1 MRASLAW
8 IAVAGAALLGRGDAR
23 AADATLGARLYQERC
38 SPCHGDQGKGDG
50 PTAAALEPKPRNF
63 NDAGFWHGRS
73 LDDLRKV
80 VLGGKPGT
88 MMPPFQG
95 VLTDAEIDAVTQH
108 LRTFDPSSDAPAG
121 GGAPPGR

>member
-1 MRASLAW
+1 M
-8 IAVAGAALLGRGDAR
+8 AVAAVLVLGDVDGR
-23 AADATLGARLYQERC
+23 AAEPDLGARLYLERC
-38 SPCHGDQGKGDG
+38 SPCHGDQGHGDG

-63 NDAGFWHGRS
+63 NDAAFWQGRS
-73 LDDLRKV
+73 IDDLRKI

-108 LRTFDPSSDAPAG
+108 LRSFEPKSGAAVDTASPAS
-121 GGAPPGR
+121 AK

>member
-1 MRASLAW
+1 MAM
-8 IAVAGAALLGRGDAR
+8 AAAMIVGGGEALPAEPDLG
-23 AADATLGARLYQERC
+23 TRLYLERC
-38 SPCHGDQGKGDG
+38 SPCHGEQGHGDG

-63 NDAGFWHGRS
+63 GDAAFWRGRS
-73 LDDLRKV
+73 IDDLRKI

-108 LRTFDPSSDAPAG
+108 LRSFEPKSDGAAAAGAPAG
-121 GGAPPGR
+121 AK